1 MIIVSDTSPLVCLLH
16 LNQINLLKD
25 LFVNVIIPTAVFN
38 ELIKAKIINE
48 KFLQTNSFIQIKTP
62 ADKRKVED
70 LMLIFDE
77 GEAEAIVLSIELKT
91 DLLLID
97 EAPER
102 EIAIQY
108 GIPIKGILGVLLQ
121 AKERK
126 LISQVNPLI
135 NRLQTEINFRINNKL
150 LQKKI
155 LIEAN
160 EL

>member
-48 KFLQTNSFIQIKTP
+48 NFLQTNFFIQVKTP
-62 ADKRKVED
+62 ADKRKVEE
-70 LMLIFDE
+70 LMLILDE
-77 GEAEAIVLSIELKT
+77 GESEAIVLSIELKT

-97 EAPER
+97 EAPGR

-126 LISQVNPLI
+126 LINKVKPLI
-135 NRLQTEINFRINNKL
+135 DRLQTEINFRINNNL
-150 LQKKI
+150 LRKI

>member
-38 ELIKAKIINE
+38 ELIKAKTIN
-48 KFLQTNSFIQIKTP
+48 KNFLQTNSFIQIKTP

-70 LMLIFDE
+70 LMLILDE

-97 EAPER
+97 EAPGR

-150 LQKKI
+150 LQKI

>member
-25 LFVNVIIPTAVFN
+25 LFVNVIIPPSVFN

-48 KFLQTNSFIQIKTP
+48 IFLQAYSFIQIKSP
-62 ADKRKVED
+62 ADKNKVEE
-70 LMLIFDE
+70 LMLILDE
-77 GEAEAIVLSIELKT
+77 GESEAIVLSLELKAE
-91 DLLLID
+91 LLLID
-97 EAPER
+97 EAPGR
-102 EIAIQY
+102 EIARQY

-126 LISQVNPLI
+126 LISQIKPLI
-135 NRLQTEINFRINNKL
+135 NKLQTEINFRINNKL
-150 LQKKI
+150 LQKI

>member
-25 LFVNVIIPTAVFN
+25 LFVSVIIPPAVFD

-48 KFLQTNSFIQIKTP
+48 NFLKDNSFIQIKAP
-62 ADKRKVED
+62 IDKKKVEE
-70 LMLIFDE
+70 LMLILDE
-77 GEAEAIVLSIELKT
+77 GESEAIILSLELKT

-97 EAPER
+97 EAPGR
-102 EIAIQY
+102 EIARQY

-121 AKERK
+121 AKDRG
-126 LISQVNPLI
+126 LINTVKPLI
-135 NRLQTEINFRINNKL
+135 NRLQTEINFRINENL
-150 LQKKI
+150 LRKI

>member
-1 MIIVSDTSPLVCLLH
+1 MIIISDTSPLVCLLY

-25 LFVNVIIPTAVFN
+25 LFVNVIIPPSVFN

-48 KFLQTNSFIQIKTP
+48 NFLQAYSFIQIKSP
-62 ADKRKVED
+62 ADKNKVEE
-70 LMLIFDE
+70 LMLILDE
-77 GEAEAIVLSIELKT
+77 GESEAIVLSLELKAE
-91 DLLLID
+91 LLLID
-97 EAPER
+97 EAPGR
-102 EIAIQY
+102 EIARQY

-126 LISQVNPLI
+126 LISQIKPLI
-135 NRLQTEINFRINNKL
+135 NKLQTEINFRINNKL
-150 LQKKI
+150 LQKI